1 MSLEHHSH
9 EPHIA
14 VAHHWIQHTGMT
26 DDQRAL
32 LPAKQEGDRAALS
45 VMEGYLVGRG
55 LVRRRGDDDCQHR
68 APYLHPCSREGGFAL
83 DAYPAVGAWLDR
95 VAVEPGHV
103 PMDLSGSSLGR
114 TGLKEAAAGVRRRK
128 EG

>member
-1 MSLEHHSH
+1 MSLEQYSH

-45 VMEGYLVGRG
+45 VMEGYLVGADWFGGEGRTIANI
-55 LVRRRGDDDCQHR
+55 V
-68 APYLHPCSREGGFAL
+68 LHVYTHVAGEGGFAL

-114 TGLKEAAAGVRRRK
+114 TGLKEAAAAVRQRK